1 MSAQRIA
8 IAGLSVP
15 AIADLPTESP
25 GRYPMKKRREM
36 LDAMREDARISTL
49 EGKLQRVSSE
59 AEAYRRFAERES
71 STVSG
76 SKNQAEQS
84 KAELEQLRLALEEER
99 ARNSALSAEL
109 SACKASAA
117 SERMSAE
124 ARAARLE
131 SELSSA
137 TAALRAAEARA
148 EALSLEALRA
158 AAAAAPAPAPA
169 PAPAAAA
176 AAPAPAPA
184 PSEVQ
189 AQAKSAALSSSVAP
203 RAYSPAIPD
212 GNGSAAAACAGAA
225 NRASA
230 AQRVQSLENDL
241 RLSQLAL
248 KAAERQL
255 ERERRR
261 AERAGAETD
270 EARALLA
277 GVRREQQVKDLQL
290 DTMRADLQE
299 MLCGGGAV
307 GLAAA
312 PPTPRA
318 SSSTVPALQLRRGG
332 ESKQLADAAQREQE
346 EEDQD
351 EDEDA
356 DEDED
361 DDAAQD
367 IGEVLAEEMASMKS
381 SYETKLSKLE
391 DELQSARNELKELS
405 LSARGAASL
414 F

>member
-1 MSAQRIA
+1 
-8 IAGLSVP
+8 
-15 AIADLPTESP
+15 
-25 GRYPMKKRREM
+25 
-36 LDAMREDARISTL
+36 
-49 EGKLQRVSSE
+49 
-59 AEAYRRFAERES
+59 
-71 STVSG
+71 
-76 SKNQAEQS
+76 
-84 KAELEQLRLALEEER
+84 
-99 ARNSALSAEL
+99 
-109 SACKASAA
+109 
-117 SERMSAE
+117 
-124 ARAARLE
+124 
-131 SELSSA
+131 
-137 TAALRAAEARA
+137 
-148 EALSLEALRA
+148 
-158 AAAAAPAPAPA
+158 
-169 PAPAAAA
+169 
-176 AAPAPAPA
+176 
-184 PSEVQ
+184 
-189 AQAKSAALSSSVAP
+189 
-203 RAYSPAIPD
+203 
-212 GNGSAAAACAGAA
+212 
-225 NRASA
+225 
-230 AQRVQSLENDL
+230 VQSLENDL

-261 AERAGAETD
+261 AERAGAEAD

-356 DEDED
+356 DEDDE
-361 DDAAQD
+361 AAQD

-405 LSARGAASL
+405 LSARGAATL

>member
-1 MSAQRIA
+1 VIGSHIRQAARAPLLVSAINNLVTS
-8 IAGLSVP
+8 GSLS
-15 AIADLPTESP
+15 LS
-25 GRYPMKKRREM
+25 GMKKRREM

-71 STVSG
+71 LTASG

-84 KAELEQLRLALEEER
+84 KTELEQLRLALEEER
-99 ARNSALSAEL
+99 ARSSALSAEL
-109 SACKASAA
+109 SACKALV
-117 SERMSAE
+117 SERATAE
-124 ARAARLE
+124 VRAARLE

-158 AAAAAPAPAPA
+158 V
-169 PAPAAAA
+169 
-176 AAPAPAPA
+176 PAPA
-184 PSEVQ
+184 PSED
-189 AQAKSAALSSSVAP
+189 SALSSSVAP
-203 RAYSPAIPD
+203 RTYSSGRGLGA
-212 GNGSAAAACAGAA
+212 GVANSAAE
-225 NRASA
+225 
-230 AQRVQSLENDL
+230 RVQSLENDL

-255 ERERRR
+255 ERERRS
-261 AERAGAETD
+261 AERAGAEAD

-318 SSSTVPALQLRRGG
+318 SSSMVPALQLRRGP
-332 ESKQLADAAQREQE
+332 KQLADAAQRER
-346 EEDQD
+346 EEDKNED
-351 EDEDA
+351 EDE
-356 DEDED
+356 
-361 DDAAQD
+361 AQD

-381 SYETKLSKLE
+381 SYDSKVSKLE
-391 DELQSARNELKELS
+391 DELQSARNELKEL
-405 LSARGAASL
+405 LVSARANL